1 MFRPTTFAIVATL
14 GIAATPAAALTNSQW
29 SDAGTAVTI
38 GLVAGGY
45 GLTAVKD
52 DWQGTKSLTFAL
64 VGSGAT
70 SWVLKQAIV
79 EERPDGSGND
89 SFPSGHATIAFAS
102 AGFMQ
107 ARYGWKIGLP
117 ATVAAAFVG
126 FTRVQADK
134 HYWWDVVAGAAI
146 GEVWAWVLT
155 KPLNDNIEV
164 VPWGGTK
171 GGGVSINATF

>member
-1 MFRPTTFAIVATL
+1 MLRSAVFAVVATV
-14 GIAATPAAALTNSQW
+14 GVAAAPAAAVTNSQW
-29 SDAGTAVTI
+29 DDAGTVVTL

-45 GLTAVKD
+45 GVSVIKD
-52 DWQGTKSLTFAL
+52 DWRGAESLTFGL

-70 SWVLKQAIV
+70 TEVLKHLIH
-79 EERPDGSGND
+79 EDRPDGSGDD

-102 AGFMQ
+102 AGYIQ
-107 ARYGWKIGLP
+107 ARYGWRMGLP

-126 FTRVQADK
+126 FTRIEADK
-134 HYWWDVVAGAAI
+134 HYWYDVVAGAAI

-171 GGGVSINATF
+171 GGGVSVNARF

>member
-1 MFRPTTFAIVATL
+1 MFRSTAIALVVSFGVA
-14 GIAATPAAALTNSQW
+14 AAPAAAVTNSQW
-29 SDAGTAVTI
+29 ENAGTVVTL
-38 GLVAGGY
+38 GLVATGY
-45 GLTAVKD
+45 GLTAAKD
-52 DWQGTKSLTFAL
+52 DWSGTKSLTFAL

-70 SWVLKQAIV
+70 AEVLKQLIV

-102 AGFMQ
+102 AGFIQ
-107 ARYGWKIGLP
+107 ARYGWRIGLP

-134 HYWWDVVAGAAI
+134 HYWYDVVAGAAI

-171 GGGVSINATF
+171 GGGVAVTAKF